1 MIADAHSMNLSQKLA
16 DSGLRAT
23 PQREL
28 VYQLL
33 LAERNHPTAEE
44 VFQRIKA
51 SSPHISLAT
60 IYNCLEALVG
70 CGLVKPVHFERA
82 PTRYCPNL
90 TEHAHFHDA
99 DTGRILDIDLPAPLL
114 AELRKLLPPGY
125 SADSIELTFRGHAA
139 TKANA

>member
-1 MIADAHSMNLSQKLA
+1 
-16 DSGLRAT
+16 
-23 PQREL
+23 
-28 VYQLL
+28 
-33 LAERNHPTAEE
+33 
-44 VFQRIKA
+44 
-51 SSPHISLAT
+51 
-60 IYNCLEALVG
+60 
-70 CGLVKPVHFERA
+70 ERA

-99 DTGRILDIDLPAPLL
+99 DTGRILDIDLPAPLI

>member
-1 MIADAHSMNLSQKLA
+1 MIADAHSMDLSQKLA

-70 CGLVKPVHFERA
+70 CGLVKPVHFE
-82 PTRYCPNL
+82 
-90 TEHAHFHDA
+90 
-99 DTGRILDIDLPAPLL
+99 
-114 AELRKLLPPGY
+114 
-125 SADSIELTFRGHAA
+125 SATYR
-139 TKANA
+139 

>member
-1 MIADAHSMNLSQKLA
+1 MIADAENLDLTQKLA

-33 LAERNHPTAEE
+33 LSERNHPTADE
-44 VFQRIKA
+44 VYHRVKTQ
-51 SSPHISLAT
+51 SPHISLAT

-90 TEHAHFHDA
+90 TEHAHFHDST
-99 DTGRILDIDLPAPLL
+99 TGSILDISLPEPLL
-114 AELRKLLPPGY
+114 AKLRKLLPPGY
-125 SADSIELTFRGHAA
+125 SADSIELTFRGHAPA
-139 TKANA
+139 ARKP